1 MKKFFLA
8 LALVLF
14 PALMMSAQTQQK
26 IGVVDT
32 QTILMAMPETKAM
45 QTELDALMK
54 KYENTLVEMQKE
66 YQTKFEEFV
75 AQQDK
80 MVESI
85 KVRKQQEIE
94 DLAKRIQE
102 LNNVAQQDVQKK
114 QAELFTPIQTKV
126 RDAINKV
133 GAENGFAYLMDASQM
148 IYMGTAAVDATS
160 MVRSKL
166 GLK

>member
-1 MKKFFLA
+1 MKKIF
-8 LALVLF
+8 LALVLVLF
-14 PALMMSAQTQQK
+14 PTLMMSAQNQQK

-32 QTILMAMPETKAM
+32 QNILMAMPETKAM

-85 KVRKQQEIE
+85 KTRKQQEIE

-160 MVRSKL
+160 MVRAKL